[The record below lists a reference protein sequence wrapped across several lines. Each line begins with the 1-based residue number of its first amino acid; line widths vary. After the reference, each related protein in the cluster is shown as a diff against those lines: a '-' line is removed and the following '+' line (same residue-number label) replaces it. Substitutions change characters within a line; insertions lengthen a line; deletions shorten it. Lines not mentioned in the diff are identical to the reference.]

1 MQILV
6 NGDPR
11 EIPDGLTLDRLVED
25 LGLAGKRIAIE
36 VNAELVPR
44 TAFPAHALTPG
55 DRVEIIQAVGGG

>member
-44 TAFPAHALTPG
+44 TAFPGYALAPG

>member
-44 TAFPAHALTPG
+44 TAFPGHVLAPG